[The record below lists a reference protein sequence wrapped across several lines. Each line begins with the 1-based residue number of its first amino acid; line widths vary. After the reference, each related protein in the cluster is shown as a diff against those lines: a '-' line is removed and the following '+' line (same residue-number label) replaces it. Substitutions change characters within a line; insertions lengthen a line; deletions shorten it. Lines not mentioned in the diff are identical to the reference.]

1 MKQTKVLLKP
11 VSREAFSTQF
21 GGAIDDAGAL
31 LPKVYFEPVL
41 EAFSRYAVGPY
52 FWFIADTFNG
62 TVPDAGG
69 SIETLC
75 NFSRDEFAGRTPEVL
90 FRNTHPEDLPA
101 IFAFTNYWVSYVAGR
116 PPAERS
122 NLRPSIYIRLLNAA
136 AEYYW
141 AMVQYSET
149 IVDKQGIILFG
160 LAFVTDISH
169 IKQDGEEASMSIL
182 NTHEQTCH
190 QFFCSSNHEVIEGLG
205 KVPKISGREI
215 EVLRLLAVG
224 HSSKQIA
231 VDLALAVKTI
241 DNHRQNLLR
250 KMGARSTG
258 ELVTIGIK
266 SGFI

>member
-1 MKQTKVLLKP
+1 MLKP

-21 GGAIDDAGAL
+21 GGDIDDAGSLQPQICFMPAL
-31 LPKVYFEPVL
+31 E
-41 EAFSRYAVGPY
+41 EFSRFAVGPY
-52 FWFIADTFNG
+52 FWFIADTVNG
-62 TVPDAGG
+62 IVLDAGG

-101 IFAFTNYWVSYVAGR
+101 IFAFTNYWVGYTASR
-116 PPAERS
+116 PPAERLS
-122 NLRPSIYIRLLNAA
+122 FRVSIYIRLLNAA

-141 AMVQYSET
+141 AMVQYTET
-149 IVDKQGIILFG
+149 IVDKQGIVLFG

-169 IKQDGEEASMSIL
+169 IKQDGEASMRIL
-182 NTHEQTCH
+182 NNRNQTCQ
-190 QFFCSSNHEVIEGLG
+190 QFFCTSGAEVIEGPEQ
-205 KVPKISGREI
+205 VRKISAREI

-224 HSSKQIA
+224 NSSKQIA
-231 VDLALAVKTI
+231 GELTLAVKTI